1 MGDRKEVVGEIK
13 EAWAEGKAGLGGAV
27 VINLI
32 RERKG
37 PGAYIVINPHNG
49 RIIFISQ
56 FSSLYTLTSSVSVS
70 TAVFLCSVVVCRPH
84 LSLWWRFSHPKEAHC
99 HAIHCVSLHNT
110 PTHITA
116 PLCIAFT
123 FYKLQKRLS
132 RMNACLSA
140 QGSLYAGVL
149 ERVGGWAQPHL
160 QTNYNKPFDL
170 PVFWRNQF
178 PSL

>member
-1 MGDRKEVVGEIK
+1 M
-13 EAWAEGKAGLGGAV
+13 
-27 VINLI
+27 INLI

-37 PGAYIVINPHNG
+37 PGAYIVINPHNR

-70 TAVFLCSVVVCRPH
+70 TAVFLCTVVVCRPH
-84 LSLWWRFSHPKEAHC
+84 LSLWWRFSLPKEAYC
-99 HAIHCVSLHNT
+99 HAIHCVLLHNT

-132 RMNACLSA
+132 CMFVSTRVPVCWCARQSGWVSSA
-140 QGSLYAGVL
+140 TFTDQL
-149 ERVGGWAQPHL
+149 
-160 QTNYNKPFDL
+160 
-170 PVFWRNQF
+170 
-178 PSL
+178 

>member
-1 MGDRKEVVGEIK
+1 M
-13 EAWAEGKAGLGGAV
+13 

-37 PGAYIVINPHNG
+37 PGAYIVINPHNR

-70 TAVFLCSVVVCRPH
+70 TAVFLCTVVVCRPH
-84 LSLWWRFSHPKEAHC
+84 LSLWWRFSLPKEAHC

-132 RMNACLSA
+132 CMFVSTRVPVCWCARQSGWVSSA
-140 QGSLYAGVL
+140 TFTDQL
-149 ERVGGWAQPHL
+149 
-160 QTNYNKPFDL
+160 
-170 PVFWRNQF
+170 
-178 PSL
+178 